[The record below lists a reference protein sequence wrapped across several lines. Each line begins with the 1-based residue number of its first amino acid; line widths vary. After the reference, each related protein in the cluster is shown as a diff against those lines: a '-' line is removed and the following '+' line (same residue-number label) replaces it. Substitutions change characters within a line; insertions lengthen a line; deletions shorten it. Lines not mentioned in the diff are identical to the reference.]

1 MTSRRRAADAAQSD
15 DLHGS
20 IVKKR
25 PYFASEAGSEY
36 PLLPVIAGLHGRI
49 GDFGRKSWGEGR
61 LWVVVCRKLANEPF
75 TSWKNGEYPLDVPA
89 TGSIGCGGTGCSGNV
104 SRHGGGRWHR
114 SLRRWCTSALG
125 GAGAAAFGGG
135 APQPSGAGACRSPR
149 GRGRA
154 AVGCRGGPPCSP
166 AAPDRRYARR
176 DRSCCRVR
184 RRGSQLLPRPT
195 PRIVRR
201 RGSSVSL
208 TATLIGATAAAPG
221 CRARHGCC
229 GSGGSPLGRFCG
241 TAAAGWGLA
250 IPGAV
255 KWPIIRAVH
264 L

>member
-89 TGSIGCGGTGCSGNV
+89 TGSIGCGGTGCSGDV

-114 SLRRWCTSALG
+114 SL
-125 GAGAAAFGGG
+125 
-135 APQPSGAGACRSPR
+135 R